1 MVDSMK
7 KGTSFDF
14 AATVLALQA
23 GLVVMYPTETFYA
36 LGTVCSNETA
46 VRRIAVIKNRPLDK
60 PFPLIAGSLEQVRE
74 FAELR
79 GMAELLAKRFWPGPL
94 SILLPC
100 KKTFFPALCD
110 VGGFI
115 AVRVSSHPAARNLCL
130 QTENLLVATSA
141 NFAGKMPA
149 CCLEDCDMD
158 LFAMIDGYLAQEPFP
173 SGGKP
178 STLVRIDG
186 EQIVILREGAIPAQ
200 MLFSC

>member
-1 MVDSMK
+1 MVGNMK
-7 KGTSFDF
+7 KGTPFDF

-23 GLVVMYPTETFYA
+23 GQVVMYPTETFYA
-36 LGTVCSNETA
+36 LGAVCSNEIA
-46 VRRIAVIKNRPLDK
+46 VRRIVAIKNRPLDK

-79 GMAELLAKRFWPGPL
+79 GMAELVAKRFWPGPL

-100 KKTFFPALCD
+100 KKPFFPAFCD
-110 VGGFI
+110 EGGFI
-115 AVRVSSHPAARNLCL
+115 AVRVSSHPVARNLCL
-130 QTENLLVATSA
+130 QTQNLLVATSA

-149 CCLEDCDMD
+149 CRLADCDMD
-158 LFAMIDGYLAQEPFP
+158 LLAVLDGYLVQEPFP
-173 SGGKP
+173 SGEKP

-200 MLFSC
+200 MFFS